1 MLRLPTKRANPRP
14 LAPRARSHSVPRQ
27 YQKPSDE
34 EGEDVKRG
42 GKRKTKSPYGLPSS
56 KSHIDEP
63 THPLR
68 TPALATPGRY
78 LIKARPFSSPT
89 ANQSS
94 SLTFLNNRLRRFAF
108 YRRSVREDDV
118 ALVPADKIPRL
129 PLGGITQRHPQNLWV
144 GLHHGLSEA
153 KYKDIA
159 GQDPASGSRA
169 AKTEP
174 QEQRLEEARP
184 AVEITLISKPPHPKF
199 PGIQG
204 AANIDVRVF
213 GDEDALPVLIELRD
227 ASHRIKC
234 VFEQPEILDCGF
246 LPSCSKG

>member
-1 MLRLPTKRANPRP
+1 
-14 LAPRARSHSVPRQ
+14 
-27 YQKPSDE
+27 
-34 EGEDVKRG
+34 
-42 GKRKTKSPYGLPSS
+42 
-56 KSHIDEP
+56 

-78 LIKARPFSSPT
+78 LIKGKFNTSLRIQHLARRTGKTIARPFSSPT

-159 GQDPASGSRA
+159 GQVETRATEAAAAAYARRGALFSQQQVSTDPASGSRA